1 MLVPGLYQFFRRQLQ
16 HGFVQQGLTQ
26 RAAMDSTTSDPT
38 VDYVSD
44 VLTRFAH
51 TRAFYLIESADGA
64 PIETIAGLL
73 TEWHRA
79 QGWDDATPDRS
90 REALVVRHLG
100 EFALFM
106 SGLFRDRLRSRG
118 QLAYYIAQGRGAF
131 WRCASRAHNPTQ
143 AQVFRGLYGNF
154 DRVADALDH
163 IRHHR
168 LPLSAVEG
176 QARSP
181 LNALWH
187 A

>member
-16 HGFVQQGLTQ
+16 HGFVEQGL
-26 RAAMDSTTSDPT
+26 AEPAT

-44 VLTRFAH
+44 VLTRFTH
-51 TRAFYLIESADGA
+51 TRAFYLIENAEGA

-73 TEWHRA
+73 AEWHRT
-79 QGWDDATPDRS
+79 QGWDDATPNRS

-100 EFALFM
+100 EFTLFM
-106 SGLFRDRLRSRG
+106 SGLFRERLRARG
-118 QLAYYIAQGRGAF
+118 QLSYYIAQGRSAF
-131 WRCASRAHNPTQ
+131 WRCASSEHNPRQ

-163 IRHHR
+163 IRHHH
-168 LPLSAVEG
+168 LPLVSTDE
-176 QARSP
+176 QRLHP